1 MAGSSSAEQFPD
13 WEWAFIPDITNEAEM
28 EEEVADP
35 CNWTF
40 LAKHMRSLQGSS
52 FTTILRNPWVD
63 DDHDAAS
70 LPITCVSPRPFQE
83 SMWLFDIQV
92 GNDAVGWLDP
102 ARARVLVREIPS
114 PLVLT
119 CCLSETELT
128 FNMLFRTLAGN
139 EVGRDSFPKEDG
151 DQDLS
156 TQEIVF
162 FADDIAH
169 EQNLLSSEN
178 QRLCIVLEGLP
189 HLVPHGTVL
198 NSDP

>member
-40 LAKHMRSLQGSS
+40 LAKHMRFVPCS

-70 LPITCVSPRPFQE
+70 LPITCVSPRPFHH

-102 ARARVLVREIPS
+102 PRARVLVREIPS

-151 DQDLS
+151 DEDLS
-156 TQEIVF
+156 TQEILF
-162 FADDIAH
+162 FADDVAH

-178 QRLCIVLEGLP
+178 QSLCLVLEGLP
-189 HLVPHGTVL
+189 HLVPDGTVL
-198 NSDP
+198 NSNP